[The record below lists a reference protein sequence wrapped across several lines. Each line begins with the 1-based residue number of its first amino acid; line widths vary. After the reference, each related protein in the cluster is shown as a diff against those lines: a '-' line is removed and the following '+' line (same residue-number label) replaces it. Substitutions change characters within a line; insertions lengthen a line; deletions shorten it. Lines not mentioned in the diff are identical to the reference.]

1 MKKGICQNNTGF
13 LVSVINSYAQVF
25 FSHNKTLAL
34 LLIIVSFFDVYAG
47 LGGMIAVVVSNL
59 TAYLMGFNRF
69 NIKAGYY
76 GFNSLLV
83 GLGVGLFYQPS
94 AEFFIFLFFVSI
106 LTLFITVSLEGVIGK
121 YGLPYLS
128 ISFVLGIWMVTL
140 AARQFSSLEI
150 SERGIYT
157 LNEMYM
163 MGGISMVKLYEW
175 FNLLPLHESIK
186 IYFRSLGAIFFQ
198 YHLFAGLL
206 IAVGILIYSRIGFL
220 LTLFGFYSAYFFY
233 AIIGADISELSYS
246 YIGFNYILSAIAI
259 GGFFIVPSRYSFLW
273 VMLLTPLIS
282 FTITSTSAL
291 LYTLQLS
298 IFSLPFNLIV
308 FLFLYILKFRERNY
322 LTPELVAVQ
331 QFSPERNLYAQ
342 HNYKQR
348 FQDVKYV
355 PVDLPFWGEWKV
367 TQGHSGKYTHK
378 EDWQHAWDFEIFD
391 DEGVKFKGGGRKPE
405 DYYCYHKPVIAP
417 DNGYVQEIVDGLE
430 DNEIGNMDLQ
440 HNWGNSIV
448 IKHNEKVFSQISH
461 LKKDSFKV
469 KQGDYV
475 NKGDILAH
483 VGNSGRSP
491 EPHLHFQIQ
500 ETPHVGSKTLD
511 YPLASYIRIN
521 EDGFKLQSF
530 TKPELND
537 TVSNIESNEN
547 LYDALHLIPGQ
558 KLKFSVKKE
567 NESQEKT
574 FEWEVKSDI
583 MNNTFIH
590 CKTSKAKAY
599 FRNKN
604 NIFSFTNYHGKE
616 KTLLYYFYLGGFKIA
631 TGYYKNLVIEDKYPV
646 NIIRNKALKIVQD
659 FIAPFFIFIKP
670 VYKLRYIKSDDNIA
684 ESIIYLESS
693 AEIKI
698 GNKTLNKLAF
708 KLIFKNKS
716 LNTFIIK
723 TENDTIEAIKHD

>member
-1 MKKGICQNNTGF
+1 MKKGICKNGTGF

-25 FSHNKTLAL
+25 FSHNKTLAI
-34 LLIIVSFFDVYAG
+34 LLIVVSFFDIYAG

-59 TAYLMGFNRF
+59 TSYLMGFNRF

-94 AEFFIFLFFVSI
+94 VEFFIFLFFVSI
-106 LTLFITVSLEGVIGK
+106 LTLFITISLEGVIGK

-128 ISFVLGIWMVTL
+128 ISFVIGIWIVTL

-175 FNLLPLHESIK
+175 FNQLPLHESIK

-206 IAVGILIYSRIGFL
+206 IAIGILIYSRIGFL
-220 LTLFGFYSAYFFY
+220 LSLVGFYAAYFFY
-233 AIIGADISELSYS
+233 AIIGADINELSYS
-246 YIGFNYILSAIAI
+246 YIGFNYILSALAI

-273 VMLLTPLIS
+273 VILLTPLIS
-282 FTITSTSAL
+282 FTITSTSAIFSF
-291 LYTLQLS
+291 LQLS

-308 FLFLYILKFRERNY
+308 LLFLYILKFRERYY

-355 PVDLPFWGEWKV
+355 PIDLPFWGEWKV
-367 TQGHSGKYTHK
+367 TQAHSGKYTHK
-378 EDWQHAWDFEIFD
+378 EDWKHAWDFEIFD
-391 DEGVKFKGGGRKPE
+391 DEGMKFKNRGTKPE
-405 DYYCYHKPVIAP
+405 DYFCYNKPVVAP
-417 DNGYVQEIVDGLE
+417 ADGYVQEIVDGLE
-430 DNEIGNMDLQ
+430 DNEIGNMDLE

-448 IKHNEKVFSQISH
+448 IKHKEKIYSQVSH

-469 KQGDYV
+469 KKGDYV
-475 NKGDILAH
+475 RKGDVLAH

-500 ETPHVGSKTLD
+500 ETPHVGSKTMD

-521 EDGFKLQSF
+521 GEGFKLQSF

-537 TVSNIESNEN
+537 KVSNIDPNDN
-547 LYDALHLIPGQ
+547 LSDALHLIPGQ
-558 KLKFSVKKE
+558 KLKFRVKKE
-567 NESQEKT
+567 NQTEERT

-590 CKTSKAKAY
+590 CKTSNAKAY
-599 FRNKN
+599 FRHKN
-604 NIFSFTNYHGKE
+604 NIFSFTNYLGKE
-616 KTLLYYFYLGGFKIA
+616 NTLLYYFYLGGFKIA
-631 TGYYKNLVIEDKYPV
+631 TGYYKNLIIEDKYPV
-646 NIIRNKALKIVQD
+646 NIIRNKALKVAQD
-659 FIAPFFIFIKP
+659 FIAPFYIFVRP
-670 VYKLRYIKSDDNIA
+670 GFKLKYVKSDDNIS
-684 ESIIYLESS
+684 ESMIYLESF
-693 AEIKI
+693 AEMKV
-698 GNKTLNKLAF
+698 GKKTLNKF
-708 KLIFKNKS
+708 NFELIFKNKS
-716 LNTFIIK
+716 LNTYIIK
-723 TENDTIEAIKHD
+723 TDKDIIKAIKID